1 MPDGGLD
8 VMADLFLCGPLAE
21 PEILR
26 IVVGPDVDSLKT
38 QPAALPGYA
47 LFSSDTAWFPSL
59 VMRAGERVEGLLL
72 TDAPTH
78 VADRITFLMHGV
90 GAAPRNAALASGAAA
105 MCFVADDAPQ
115 KATDWQATTWRAK
128 WGLIAQAA
136 CQEIMG
142 YVGRIDQQGL
152 TWRMS
157 MILARAGARASASV
171 GAPADLRS
179 DTGTDQ
185 VEVTSVETPHQ
196 GFFLTREYALQHP
209 QFDGGTSDVLRR
221 EVFVVSDAAIV
232 LPYDP
237 RRDRVL
243 LVEQFRMGPFGR
255 GDPKPWALE
264 PVAGRV
270 DAGETPEQTAYREC
284 IEETGLHLSGLERI
298 SSHYCSP
305 GCSTEY
311 FHVFL
316 GLCDLPDEGRT
327 LGGLDSEAEDIRSH
341 VIPFERAMVLLESGE
356 ANNGPLVLSL
366 IWLSK
371 ERERLRAIA

>member
-1 MPDGGLD
+1 MPAGGRD
-8 VMADLFLCGPLAE
+8 VMADVFLCGPLAE
-21 PEILR
+21 RRILD
-26 IVVGPDVDSLKT
+26 IVAGQDVTLET
-38 QPAALPGYA
+38 HPAAVSGFA
-47 LFSSDTAWFPSL
+47 LLGSAATWFPALTVEEGQS
-59 VMRAGERVEGLLL
+59 VEGLVLR
-72 TDAPTH
+72 TTPAD
-78 VADRITFLMHGV
+78 VAQRIEFLMQGV
-90 GAAPRNAALASGAAA
+90 GAVPRQVILTDGSSAA
-105 MCFVADDAPQ
+105 CFVTDHAPDQ
-115 KATDWQATTWRAK
+115 TDCWQAATWRAK

-136 CQEIMG
+136 CQEIMS
-142 YVGRIDQQGL
+142 YFGRIDQPGL
-152 TWRMS
+152 RWRMP
-157 MILARAGARASASV
+157 MILARAGARAAAV
-171 GAPADLRS
+171 AGAPADLRS
-179 DTGTDQ
+179 DASADH
-185 VEVTSVETPHQ
+185 VDVTSTDTPHQ

-221 EVFVVSDAAIV
+221 EVFVVSDAALV

-255 GDPKPWALE
+255 GDPKPWVLE
-264 PVAGRV
+264 PVAGRI
-270 DAGETPEQTAYREC
+270 DAGETPEETAYREC

-298 SSHYCSP
+298 SAHYCSP

-311 FHVFL
+311 FHLFL

-341 VIPFERAMVLLESGE
+341 VIPFDRAMALLDSGE

-371 ERERLRAIA
+371 ERDRLRAIA

>member
-1 MPDGGLD
+1 MS
-8 VMADLFLCGPLAE
+8 VFLCGPLAE
-21 PEILR
+21 PRILD
-26 IVVGPDVDSLKT
+26 IVAGSDVAALATQAAKVSGFMLLGPDAMWC
-38 QPAALPGYA
+38 PALA
-47 LFSSDTAWFPSL
+47 
-59 VMRAGERVEGLLL
+59 EREDHCVEGLLL
-72 TDAPTH
+72 RDPSAH
-78 VADRITFLMHGV
+78 IVSRIEFLMQGV
-90 GAAPRNAALASGAAA
+90 GAAPREIVLTDGRLAI
-105 MCFVADDAPQ
+105 CFVTDHAPDDTAG
-115 KATDWQATTWRAK
+115 WQAATWRAK

-152 TWRMS
+152 IWRMP
-157 MILARAGARASASV
+157 MILARAGAQVAAAA

-179 DTGTDQ
+179 PASADQ
-185 VEVTSVETPHQ
+185 VQVTSVDTPHE
-196 GFFLTREYALQHP
+196 GFFLTREYALHHP
-209 QFDGGTSDVLRR
+209 QYDGGTSDLLRR
-221 EVFVVSDAAIV
+221 EVFVVSDAALV

-255 GDPKPWALE
+255 GDPRPWALE
-264 PVAGRV
+264 PVAGRI
-270 DAGETPEQTAYREC
+270 DAGETPEQAAYREC

-298 SSHYCSP
+298 SGHYCSP

-311 FHVFL
+311 FHLFL

-341 VIPFERAMVLLESGE
+341 VIPFDRAMALLDSGE

-371 ERERLRAIA
+371 ERDRLRAIA